1 MSLCLHL
8 RILYLSQMVNTLLSS
23 LRHVLKQQDEFRAR
37 IKHRHQTFWTPE
49 NAELVRNTPAYAGDS
64 LEKWQDVPLWQR
76 KLSNKY
82 NARQFA
88 VAMGCK
94 VADLYWKGRNP
105 EEIDFDSLPEQ
116 FVIRPTIGHSSGNV
130 FVMDKGLN
138 YFDNKSYTAGQIR
151 MALGQAISTSP
162 NLEFLIEEFLQENAG
177 EYKIL
182 NDYKFFCFNGEIASC
197 QLINRLGPKAGFG
210 SFYDEYWRPMEAVH
224 PGYTLIPPQPRPNCL
239 EEMVEHVKTLSKA
252 YQIFCRID
260 FYATTKGAV
269 FGEFTP
275 TPGMGAGY
283 SKFGQRLL
291 LSYWD
296 KYCTGLV

>member
-1 MSLCLHL
+1 
-8 RILYLSQMVNTLLSS
+8 
-23 LRHVLKQQDEFRAR
+23 
-37 IKHRHQTFWTPE
+37 
-49 NAELVRNTPAYAGDS
+49 
-64 LEKWQDVPLWQR
+64 
-76 KLSNKY
+76 
-82 NARQFA
+82 
-88 VAMGCK
+88 MGCK
-94 VADLYWKGRNP
+94 VADLYWKGRDPAN
-105 EEIDFDSLPEQ
+105 IDFGHLPEQ

-138 YFDNKSYTAGQIR
+138 HFSGTTYTAEQIR
-151 MALGQAISTSP
+151 STMAKAILALP
-162 NLEFLIEEFLQENAG
+162 KLEFLIEEFLQEHAEG
-177 EYKIL
+177 YKIL

-197 QLINRLGPKAGFG
+197 QLINRLGPKAGLG
-210 SFYDEYWRPMEAVH
+210 SFYDEHWQPMEAVH
-224 PGYTLIPPQPRPNCL
+224 PGYTLTSPQPRPDCL
-239 EEMVEHVKTLSKA
+239 EEMVAQVKMLSKV

-283 SKFGQRLL
+283 SRFGQKLL